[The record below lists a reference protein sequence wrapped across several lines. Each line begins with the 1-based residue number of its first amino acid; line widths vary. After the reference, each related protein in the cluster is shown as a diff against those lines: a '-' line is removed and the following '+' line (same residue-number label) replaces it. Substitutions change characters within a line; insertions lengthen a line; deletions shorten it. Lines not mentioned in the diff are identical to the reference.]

1 MADIAL
7 ELTAAAPIDLAF
19 TTPNIALSLLNSA
32 DVRTYLDSLSEY
44 QSDQAAYDDGL
55 TVGDWYIAADGHDSA
70 ASGTLKRV
78 QASGVTT

>member
-7 ELTAAAPIDLAF
+7 ELTTAAPIDLAF
-19 TTPNIALSLLNSA
+19 TTSNIALSLLNSA

-55 TVGDWYIAADGHDSA
+55 IVGDWYIAADGHDSA

-78 QASGVTT
+78 QASGVTV

>member
-7 ELTAAAPIDLAF
+7 TLTTATPIDLAF
-19 TTPNIALSLLNSA
+19 TTPTIALSLFNSA

-55 TVGDWYIAADGHDSA
+55 LVGAWYIAADGHDSA

-78 QASGVTT
+78 QASGVTV